1 MALTWH
7 DIIGDLKE
15 TDYFKNALNAYD
27 ADVQAGIAC
36 YPPRKEIFNAFKL
49 TAFEDLKVVIIG
61 QDPYHQMGQAMG
73 LSFSVK
79 PGIKVPP
86 SLQNIYKE
94 LQSDIPGFVIPQ
106 HGCLTSWAT
115 QGVLLLNAIL
125 SVQDSKPLSHA
136 KRGWEVFT
144 DEVISRIN
152 QHSSNVVYLL
162 WGAKAKAKCM
172 SVDRNNNLILESVHP
187 SPLSAYN
194 GFFGCRHFSQANAYL
209 QAHGKTPI
217 NWQLP
222 LTMDTQG

>member
-94 LQSDIPGFVIPQ
+94 LQSDISGFVIPQ
-106 HGCLTSWAT
+106 HGCLTSLAT

-125 SVQDSKPLSHA
+125 SVQDSKPLS
-136 KRGWEVFT
+136 
-144 DEVISRIN
+144 
-152 QHSSNVVYLL
+152 QYL
-162 WGAKAKAKCM
+162 
-172 SVDRNNNLILESVHP
+172 VDFREWLI
-187 SPLSAYN
+187 
-194 GFFGCRHFSQANAYL
+194 
-209 QAHGKTPI
+209 
-217 NWQLP
+217 
-222 LTMDTQG
+222 

>member
-15 TDYFKNALNAYD
+15 TSYFKNALNAYD

-61 QDPYHQMGQAMG
+61 QDPYHQTGQAMG

-172 SVDRNNNLILESVHP
+172 SVDRNNNLILESAHP

-222 LTMDTQG
+222 LTIDTQG